1 MNSNSVSL
9 HASHIV
15 SFFFFCRVKGGQ
27 MQRRLRVELL
37 KLIHIP
43 YILLVIDKEETSI
56 PYIYNAR
63 MEVMH

>member
-1 MNSNSVSL
+1 
-9 HASHIV
+9 
-15 SFFFFCRVKGGQ
+15 

-63 MEVMH
+63 MEECTGNWLFLLVV